1 MRPLLFFT
9 FINDLPAKL
18 QSLVKLLVD
27 DTSLFST
34 IYDPL
39 QSEKLLNDDLI
50 YISDWA
56 YKWRFLFNPDIS
68 KQAQEVIAFRKN
80 TKIDCQA
87 VYFNEAPVSHTP
99 CQKHLGMHLHET
111 RNFYYYVKKKPKVNK
126 ANKGIVITRKLADM
140 FPRNSLLTIFKAFF
154 QPLLECHGII

>member
-34 IYDPL
+34 IYAPL
-39 QSEKLLNDDLI
+39 QSDKLLNDDLN

-87 VYFNEAPVSHTP
+87 ILM
-99 CQKHLGMHLHET
+99 KHLFLILLVKST
-111 RNFYYYVKKKPKVNK
+111 R
-126 ANKGIVITRKLADM
+126 
-140 FPRNSLLTIFKAFF
+140 
-154 QPLLECHGII
+154 